1 MHFEIDILKGFRLN
15 WIFYLTILETLLEFI
30 EILDFR
36 VSEPFLGLRHKITDS
51 RVLK

>member
-1 MHFEIDILKGFRLN
+1 MHFEIDILKGSRLN

-36 VSEPFLGLRHKITDS
+36 VSEPFLRHKITDS